1 MDRHLAP
8 QARTHRS
15 HQAFK
20 KPAAAGTVRLWRIAG
35 LGMLALPSASL
46 AASMSSPSAAGGLVQ
61 VIFGLIAVLALL
73 LVSAWLLKRYGGRL
87 PGAGGGGGGAA
98 LRVLGGVSL
107 GARERAVLLQVGDKQ
122 LLVGVAPGRVQTL
135 CVLDAPVIPPGPAEH
150 HSVLAPGGFAERLAA
165 MLRGGGR
172 AP

>member
-1 MDRHLAP
+1 MDRPLAP
-8 QARTHRS
+8 QARANRYHRELN
-15 HQAFK
+15 
-20 KPAAAGTVRLWRIAG
+20 KPAAAGTLRLWQRLPG

-46 AASMSSPSAAGGLVQ
+46 AASVPPPAGDLVQ
-61 VIFGLIAVLALL
+61 VIFGLIAVLGLL

-87 PGAGGGGGGAA
+87 PGAGGGA

-135 CVLDAPVIPPGPAEH
+135 CVLDSPAIPTGLADQSGPVTSA
-150 HSVLAPGGFAERLAA
+150 ATGGFAERLAA
-165 MLRGGGR
+165 MLRGGR

>member
-1 MDRHLAP
+1 MNRPLAP
-8 QARTHRS
+8 QARTNRCHR
-15 HQAFK
+15 ALK
-20 KPAAAGTVRLWRIAG
+20 KPAAAGTPRLWRRLPG

-46 AASMSSPSAAGGLVQ
+46 AASVPPPAAGGGLVQ

-87 PGAGGGGGGAA
+87 PGAGGGGA

-135 CVLDAPVIPPGPAEH
+135 YVLDSPAIPTGLAGHSGPAAAAATE
-150 HSVLAPGGFAERLAA
+150 GFAERLAA
-165 MLRGGGR
+165 LLRGGR